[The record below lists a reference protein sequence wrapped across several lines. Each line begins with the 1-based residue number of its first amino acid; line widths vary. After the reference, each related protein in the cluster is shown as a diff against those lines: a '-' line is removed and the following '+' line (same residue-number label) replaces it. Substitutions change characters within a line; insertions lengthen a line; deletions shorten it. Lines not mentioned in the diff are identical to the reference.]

1 MTRPPAS
8 ILPQHNSTPSQ
19 PARSRVRPAPP
30 GAGADD
36 DDDDDGGGGPPE
48 APDGGARSHLPAL
61 FKRKAGRRWDHLRS
75 AEPVIVPGH
84 RVAAASDSPWRE
96 FVESARYPHMPN
108 EDSEVVDEE
117 VMAKLQPRFGAHPA
131 AGSAGGG
138 GYSGAAPMAES
149 SAIRSRR
156 RAAVSRRV
164 RPLYERLWLLPLRH
178 PLGPLACRLT
188 VLSTSLVALALAA
201 RIFQQESAEDGP
213 DATTPQRTQVIVAI
227 VVDVVAI
234 PYIGYI
240 TVDDYTGK
248 PLGLRPP
255 KARIRLIL
263 MDLFFIIFKSASTA
277 LGFEAMLYFASSATL
292 PYLRALAAF
301 ELMGLVSWAMTLTIN
316 VFREIERLGG

>member
-1 MTRPPAS
+1 MTRPPTS

-19 PARSRVRPAPP
+19 PRRNRLSSIPSRDD
-30 GAGADD
+30 GDD
-36 DDDDDGGGGPPE
+36 DDHHHDDADAPADTSLE
-48 APDGGARSHLPAL
+48 AGNSLMPAL

-84 RVAAASDSPWRE
+84 RAAATSESPWRE
-96 FVESARYPHMPN
+96 FVESARYPHIPN
-108 EDSEVVDEE
+108 EDSEVVDQE
-117 VMAKLQPRFGAHPA
+117 VMAKLQPSFGAHPPAHQLLHNGSAA
-131 AGSAGGG
+131 AGTGSAVAK
-138 GYSGAAPMAES
+138 S
-149 SAIRSRR
+149 

-188 VLSTSLVALALAA
+188 VLSTSIIALALAA
-201 RIFQQESAEDGP
+201 RIFQQETAEDGP
-213 DATTPQRTQVIVAI
+213 NPITPERTQVIVAI

-277 LGFEAMLYFASSATL
+277 LGFEAMFYFASDVTL
-292 PYLRALAAF
+292 PYLRALGAF
-301 ELMGLVSWAMTLTIN
+301 ELIGLISWAMTLTIN